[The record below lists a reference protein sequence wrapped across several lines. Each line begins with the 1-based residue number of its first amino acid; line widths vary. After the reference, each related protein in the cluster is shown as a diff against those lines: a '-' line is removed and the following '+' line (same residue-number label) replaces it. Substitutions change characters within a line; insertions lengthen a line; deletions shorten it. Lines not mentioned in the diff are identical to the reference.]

1 VLKRLII
8 FGLIVALVTVM
19 SAPAVL
25 FATGSG
31 GNNGVH
37 GKGKGHCKN
46 IDKPGHKKHHKG
58 HKHHKHHK
66 HKGHKHH
73 KKCKKKK
80 KDCDDNNNGIVTP
93 SEKEYCKKHH
103 HNRNHHNR
111 NHHNRNHHNRN
122 HHNGNG
128 GNRVDD

>member
-8 FGLIVALVTVM
+8 FGLVVALVTVM

-31 GNNGVH
+31 GNNGDH

-46 IDKPGHKKHHKG
+46 IDKPGHKKHHKD
-58 HKHHKHHK
+58 
-66 HKGHKHH
+66 HKHH

-80 KDCDDNNNGIVTP
+80 KDCDDNNNGIVTA
-93 SEKEYCKKHH
+93 SEKEYCKKDH
-103 HNRNHHNR
+103 HNGNHHNG
-111 NHHNRNHHNRN
+111 NHHNGN

-128 GNRVDD
+128 GKK